1 MERKATLFVTSTML
15 IGLFFTPLKPL
26 KAEPLKVK
34 PFCIEEATIPEMRS
48 ALKSHRITSVKL
60 VREYLARIAT
70 FDKRGPKIN
79 SVLEINPDAL
89 AIAARLD
96 TLALNPHLKR
106 GPLYGIPI
114 LLKDNIDTADKL
126 HTSAGTLGLADN
138 IAPTDSFVAKKLRQ
152 AGAIILGKA
161 NMTEYANFMSVGM
174 PSGYSSLGG
183 QVLNPYALEV
193 DPNGIPIVTPG
204 GSSSGPGA
212 AVTSNFSAAAIGTE
226 TSGSI
231 LSPSSANGVVGIK
244 PTVGLIS
251 RAGIIP
257 ISASQDT
264 AGPMARTVR
273 DAAIVLGTLT
283 GVDSNDEATAAS
295 GGQSYTDYTQFL
307 DPNGLN
313 GSRIGV
319 PRDPNDPTNNVYYGN
334 LNPQQTAIMNAVID
348 KLKSLGATIVEANIP
363 TAGQVGGPGTTTDV
377 PVTNTYS
384 PLYGK
389 TSQVSTVLL
398 YEFKKGLNDY
408 LSALGPTAPLKTL
421 SDQIA
426 FNNANPTQTL
436 KFSQDLLVAADMTK
450 GDLSE
455 PEYTGARQL
464 DLLSAKTNGIDAY
477 MAEYKLDAILFPS
490 NFGAGIAA
498 KAGYPSVAVPAGFL
512 TTVNQ
517 VNTPPYP
524 FDATFTGPAFSEP
537 TLLKFAYAYE
547 QATLVRLAPIN
558 TPALRPACTI
568 PSP

>member
-1 MERKATLFVTSTML
+1 MVRKVTLFVAPAVVLGLLFTSR
-15 IGLFFTPLKPL
+15 
-26 KAEPLKVK
+26 KAESLKVE
-34 PFCIEEATIPEMRS
+34 PFCIEETTISKMQE
-48 ALKSHRITSVKL
+48 ALKSHQIISAELVK
-60 VREYLARIAT
+60 EYEARIAK
-70 FDKRGPKIN
+70 FDKQGPQIN

-89 AIAARLD
+89 ATAVKLD
-96 TLALNPHLKR
+96 IRALNPRLKR

-114 LLKDNIDTADKL
+114 LVKDNIDTADKL
-126 HTSAGTLGLADN
+126 HTSAGTLGLANN
-138 IAPTDSFVAKKLRQ
+138 IAPTDSFVAKKLRE

-174 PSGYSSLGG
+174 PAGYSSLGG

-193 DPNGIPIVTPG
+193 DSNGIPIVTPG

-212 AVTSNFSAAAIGTE
+212 AVTSNFTAAAIGTE

-283 GVDSNDEATAAS
+283 GVDPNDSATSAS
-295 GGQSYTDYTQFL
+295 VGHSYTDYTQFL
-307 DPNGLN
+307 TPNGLV
-313 GSRIGV
+313 GARIGV

-334 LNPQQTAIMNAVID
+334 LNSQQAAIMNAVID

-363 TAGQVGGPGTTTDV
+363 TAGQVGGAGTTTTV
-377 PVTNTYS
+377 PVTNIYS
-384 PLYGK
+384 QLNGQ
-389 TSQVSTVLL
+389 TTEVSTVLL

-408 LSALGPTAPLKTL
+408 LATLAPTVQIKTL

-436 KFSQDLLVAADMTK
+436 KFSQDLLVAADKTI

-455 PEYTGARQL
+455 SEYAGARLL
-464 DLLSAKTNGIDAY
+464 DLQTAKTNGIDAY
-477 MAEYKLDAILFPS
+477 MTEYKLDAILFPS
-490 NFGAGIAA
+490 NFGASIAA
-498 KAGYPSVAVPAGFL
+498 KAGYPSVTVPAGFL
-512 TTVNQ
+512 TTAGK

-524 FDATFTGPAFSEP
+524 FNETFTGTAFSEP
-537 TLLKFAYAYE
+537 TLLKFAYTYE
-547 QATLVRLAPIN
+547 QATQVRRAPSN
-558 TPALRPACTI
+558 TPALRPACAVS
-568 PSP
+568 SP

>member
-1 MERKATLFVTSTML
+1 MRRKTTLFVTPTVL
-15 IGLFFTPLKPL
+15 LGLFFTPLEPL
-26 KAEPLKVK
+26 KAEPLKVE
-34 PFCIEEATIPEMRS
+34 PFCIEETSISKMQE
-48 ALKSHRITSVKL
+48 ALKTHQVTSIEL
-60 VREYLARIAT
+60 VREYQTRIAK
-70 FDKRGPKIN
+70 FDKRGPQIN

-89 AIAARLD
+89 AIAAKLD
-96 TLALNPHLKR
+96 VMALNPRLKR
-106 GPLYGIPI
+106 GLLYGIPI

-126 HTSAGTLGLADN
+126 HTSAGTLGLANN
-138 IAPTDSFVAKKLRQ
+138 IAPTDSFVAEKLRQ

-161 NMTEYANFMSVGM
+161 NMTEYANFMAIGM
-174 PSGYSSLGG
+174 PAGYSSLGG

-212 AVTSNFSAAAIGTE
+212 AVTSNFTAAAIGTE

-273 DAAIVLGTLT
+273 DTAIVLEALT
-283 GVDSNDEATAAS
+283 GVDRNDPATFPS
-295 GGQSYTDYTQFL
+295 VGQSYTNYTQFL
-307 DPNGLN
+307 NPNGLI
-313 GSRIGV
+313 GARIGV
-319 PRDPNDPTNNVYYGN
+319 PRDPNDPTNNVYYGS
-334 LNPQQTAIMNAVID
+334 LNSQQTAIMNAVIEQ
-348 KLKSLGATIVEANIP
+348 LKSLGATIVEANIP
-363 TAGQVGGPGTTTDV
+363 TAGQVGGPGTTTTV
-377 PVTNTYS
+377 PVTNIYS
-384 PLYGK
+384 SLYGK
-389 TSQVSTVLL
+389 TTQVSTVLL

-408 LSALGPTAPLKTL
+408 LTALGPTAPLKTL

-436 KFSQDLLVAADMTK
+436 KFSQDLLVAADKTR

-455 PEYTGARQL
+455 PEYAGARQL
-464 DLLSAKTNGIDAY
+464 DLQTAKTNGIDAY
-477 MAEYKLDAILFPS
+477 LAEYKLDAILFPS

-498 KAGYPSVAVPAGFL
+498 KAGYPSVTVPAGFL
-512 TTVNQ
+512 TTAGQ
-517 VNTPPYP
+517 VNTPPHP
-524 FDATFTGPAFSEP
+524 FNATFTGTAFSEP

-547 QATLVRLAPIN
+547 QATKVRRAPIN
-558 TPALRPACTI
+558 TPALRSACTV